1 MVKNTRGD
9 QLKLEADKKR
19 GKSIPVGIVSV
30 DFYDTDILGKTPQK
44 VNSDVNK
51 LKPENKNIADEQ
63 KLELEFHEQFF
74 S

>member
-1 MVKNTRGD
+1 MVKLTRAD
-9 QLKLEADKKR
+9 QLKLEADKKK
-19 GKSIPVGIVSV
+19 GKSVPVGIVSV

-44 VNSDVNK
+44 LPSDGNK
-51 LKPENKNIADEQ
+51 LKQENKYIADEQ

>member
-1 MVKNTRGD
+1 MVKITRAD

>member
-1 MVKNTRGD
+1 MVKLTRAD

-19 GKSIPVGIVSV
+19 GKSIPVEIVSV

-44 VNSDVNK
+44 VNSDGNK
-51 LKPENKNIADEQ
+51 LKPENKNIDDEQ
-63 KLELEFHEQFF
+63 KRELEFHEQFF

>member
-1 MVKNTRGD
+1 MVKLTRAD
-9 QLKLEADKKR
+9 QLKLEADKR
-19 GKSIPVGIVSV
+19 RRNSIPVGIVSV

-44 VNSDVNK
+44 VNSVGNK
-51 LKPENKNIADEQ
+51 LKSVDKDIAEEQ